1 LGSGG
6 WGLGISDSWLAQTQ
20 CLWESAFFPSGR
32 IKRQTLK
39 GMFAA
44 AAKSERSMSCFLL
57 LWQGL
62 KTTGGTNR
70 LDLKDFNQHWVHVH
84 VAVVTICLEPP
95 NENHIRI
102 DTPLHNGKSMT
113 DASFGARLHRFSKL
127 THVVGK
133 GVWQDGAVRTDF
145 SKSVS

>member
-1 LGSGG
+1 
-6 WGLGISDSWLAQTQ
+6 
-20 CLWESAFFPSGR
+20 
-32 IKRQTLK
+32 
-39 GMFAA
+39 
-44 AAKSERSMSCFLL
+44 MSCFLL